1 MKKINKLTNIKLI
14 IFDLDGVLIDSKKN
28 MQFAWNQV
36 KKVHS
41 INSSFKDYLKFI
53 GLPFNNILKNLSIK
67 NNHKS
72 IFNTFKASSSS
83 KFKLIKP
90 YPYMKLILSILK
102 KKNIKLGIVTS
113 KDSYRTRKILKLYK
127 VNNIDVVSPYTIK
140 MKGKPY
146 PDQLIHVLKKTNIKS
161 INAAYVGDMYVD
173 FLASKRAKMK
183 FIFAKYGYG
192 NNSNQYKHKISSLL
206 DLKHLNY
213 S

>member
-28 MQFAWNQV
+28 MKFAWNQV

-72 IFNTFKASSSS
+72 IFNTFKTSSSS

-102 KKNIKLGIVTS
+102 KKTLNWALLHQ
-113 KDSYRTRKILKLYK
+113 KILIELE
-127 VNNIDVVSPYTIK
+127 
-140 MKGKPY
+140 
-146 PDQLIHVLKKTNIKS
+146 
-161 INAAYVGDMYVD
+161 
-173 FLASKRAKMK
+173 K
-183 FIFAKYGYG
+183 F
-192 NNSNQYKHKISSLL
+192 
-206 DLKHLNY
+206 
-213 S
+213 